1 MRNWSLSTWLCL
13 SVHRRR
19 GSFAVLI
26 NFTEEGQ
33 SVCGPYTIPYLNN
46 CLLEHVGVYGTVAS
60 CSLTQSP
67 KRTEC
72 SLGVLAIST
81 GSCIT
86 KKTEQ
91 RGQDKECWRINQAAG
106 DRKL

>member
-1 MRNWSLSTWLCL
+1 MSVAHTQSTQ
-13 SVHRRR
+13 
-19 GSFAVLI
+19 F
-26 NFTEEGQ
+26 
-33 SVCGPYTIPYLNN
+33 YLNN

-91 RGQDKECWRINQAAG
+91 RGQDSAGELIRQLEIGSCNRGRGTFKELQTIEIFCV
-106 DRKL
+106 